1 MNIRENSFWYK
12 LKEKLVP
19 ILAVIVVAV
28 LIWIAFGNKIPG
40 LIPLLKEGDGQKIA
54 DYLSQETGIKGI
66 IAVILLQMIQVAS
79 IVMPGMA
86 IQVASGLIYGWLEGF
101 LMCYF
106 GFVLSNFLIFLFRD
120 KAAVYGGDR
129 QHGSGHSQRG
139 DPLYSCQNIHYGQ
152 GVCEGC
158 RHGQLAADP
167 DFLHGGAVYHSGTM
181 AVHRTGNRFSMCDN
195 RGDSL
200 EERMVHEQ
208 DQIRMQDMGARD
220 RWGQSIEPQRK
231 NCPRQ
236 SIKVENTLQYT
247 A

>member
-40 LIPLLKEGDGQKIA
+40 LIPLLNEGDGQKIA

-106 GFVLSNFLIFLFRD
+106 GFVLSNFLIFLFARKMGSD
-120 KAAVYGGDR
+120 RIKDVSMGRMSQWLMERLNGTKPQFMVVIANMVPAIPNGVIPFIAAKTSITAKEYVKAVAMGSWLQILTSCMAGQFIIQGQWLFTGLAIAFQCVIIAVILWKKEWFMSR
-129 QHGSGHSQRG
+129 
-139 DPLYSCQNIHYGQ
+139 
-152 GVCEGC
+152 
-158 RHGQLAADP
+158 
-167 DFLHGGAVYHSGTM
+167 
-181 AVHRTGNRFSMCDN
+181 
-195 RGDSL
+195 
-200 EERMVHEQ
+200 
-208 DQIRMQDMGARD
+208 
-220 RWGQSIEPQRK
+220 
-231 NCPRQ
+231 
-236 SIKVENTLQYT
+236 IK
-247 A
+247 

>member
-12 LKEKLVP
+12 LREKLVP

-106 GFVLSNFLIFLFRD
+106 GFVLSNFLIFLFARKMGSD
-120 KAAVYGGDR
+120 RIKDVSMGRMSQWLMERLNGTKPQFMVVIANMVPAIPNGVIPFIAAKTSITAKEYVKAVAMGSWLQILTSCMAGQFIIQGQWLFTGLAIAFQCVIIAVILWKKEWFMSR
-129 QHGSGHSQRG
+129 
-139 DPLYSCQNIHYGQ
+139 
-152 GVCEGC
+152 
-158 RHGQLAADP
+158 
-167 DFLHGGAVYHSGTM
+167 
-181 AVHRTGNRFSMCDN
+181 
-195 RGDSL
+195 
-200 EERMVHEQ
+200 
-208 DQIRMQDMGARD
+208 
-220 RWGQSIEPQRK
+220 
-231 NCPRQ
+231 
-236 SIKVENTLQYT
+236 IK
-247 A
+247 

>member
-106 GFVLSNFLIFLFRD
+106 GFVLSNFLIFLFARKMGSD
-120 KAAVYGGDR
+120 RIKDVSMGRMSQWLMERLNGTKPQFMVVIANMVPAIPNGVIPFIAAKTSITAKEYVKAVAMGSWLQILTSCMAGQFIIQGQWLFTGLAIAFQCVIIAVILWKKEWFMSR
-129 QHGSGHSQRG
+129 
-139 DPLYSCQNIHYGQ
+139 
-152 GVCEGC
+152 
-158 RHGQLAADP
+158 
-167 DFLHGGAVYHSGTM
+167 
-181 AVHRTGNRFSMCDN
+181 
-195 RGDSL
+195 
-200 EERMVHEQ
+200 
-208 DQIRMQDMGARD
+208 
-220 RWGQSIEPQRK
+220 
-231 NCPRQ
+231 
-236 SIKVENTLQYT
+236 IK
-247 A
+247 